1 MKQAKPKKGTSL
13 LRLLLLDWLVVALA
27 CAMTVY
33 SSFQVTQTLPLEPL
47 LPLAIFTVAIP
58 VIAIWLRAMRWE
70 GDVGFVAAVY
80 LLCGLGLVTQLRMGS
95 FEGGLSSPLALLPL
109 PIGFMAFLI
118 GLSITGGSR
127 GKWLSSTGWFCYF
140 AALGVI
146 VLMLIF
152 GREYRGGIYL
162 PGRINPSE
170 FIKPLL
176 VLFMASF
183 LANRAKEFSEAQV
196 GIPTPPFSA
205 LVQLVFLWAIPM
217 VGTLL
222 LKDLGLMVILNA
234 ILIVMLFAVSRR
246 SGYLALGCVAVTV
259 AGYGVQLIS
268 GNAKDRFDVWLHPF
282 TDATGKGWQVLQSL
296 SAMYSGGMWGAGIGS
311 GDPKFV
317 PIASSDF
324 VYAALAEEIGFAG
337 CLLLLC
343 IYAILFIRGF
353 RAAGML
359 KAPFERLLCVGLTGA
374 LAVQT
379 VFNIAGVTKALP
391 MTGIT
396 LPLIS
401 HGGSSLIVTL
411 LVTGLIAGL
420 SDSRR

>member
-1 MKQAKPKKGTSL
+1 MLG
-13 LRLLLLDWLVVALA
+13 
-27 CAMTVY
+27 
-33 SSFQVTQTLPLEPL
+33 
-47 LPLAIFTVAIP
+47 
-58 VIAIWLRAMRWE
+58 WE
-70 GDVGFVAAVY
+70 GDPGFVGAVF
-80 LLCGLGLVTQLRMGS
+80 LLCGLGLVTQFRMGS
-95 FEGGLSSPLALLPL
+95 FESALTSPMVLMPL
-109 PIGFMAFLI
+109 PAGIMAFLA
-118 GLSITGGSR
+118 GASITGGRR
-127 GKWLSSTGWFCYF
+127 GKWLSSAGWFSYF

-146 VLMLIF
+146 VLMLAI

-170 FIKPLL
+170 LIKPLL
-176 VLFMASF
+176 VLFMAAF
-183 LANRAKEFSEAQV
+183 LANRAKEFSETQA

-217 VGTLL
+217 AGTLL

-246 SGYLALGCVAVTV
+246 SGYLALGCVAVTA

-282 TDATGKGWQVLQSL
+282 ADATGKGWQVLQSL

-324 VYAALAEEIGFAG
+324 VYAALAEEIGFIG
-337 CLLLLC
+337 CVLLVC
-343 IYAILFIRGF
+343 VYAILFVRGF
-353 RAAGML
+353 RAAGL
-359 KAPFERLLCVGLTGA
+359 IKAPFERLLCVGLTGA

-411 LVTGLIAGL
+411 LVCGLIAGL
-420 SDSRR
+420 SDSRK